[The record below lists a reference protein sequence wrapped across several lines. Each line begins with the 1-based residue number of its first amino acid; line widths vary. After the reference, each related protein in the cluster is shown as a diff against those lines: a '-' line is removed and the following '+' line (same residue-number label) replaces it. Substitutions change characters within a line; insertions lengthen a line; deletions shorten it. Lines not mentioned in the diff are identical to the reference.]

1 MSQQKLNLLISR
13 LKNDLSEGR
22 FIHSMGVAE
31 CAKELAERFS
41 CDADKA
47 YLAGLLH
54 DCATKLTGEEM
65 LGLALQAGLR
75 TEEETSADPVADYHA
90 RLGAVIA
97 ERDYGITDPEVLNAI
112 ARHQVGCVGMSTL
125 DIIISLADGIEPS
138 RKGDKIEEIRAI
150 AQTDLVSAYLEKTA
164 FYITNIIKGRRSL
177 SRDRVDT
184 YNYLLQLTSIEK

>member
-1 MSQQKLNLLISR
+1 MNQHELKLLISR

-22 FIHSMGVAE
+22 YIHSMGVAE
-31 CAKELAERFS
+31 CANELAERFS

-65 LGLALQAGLR
+65 SELALQAGLR
-75 TEEETSADPVADYHA
+75 SPEEISKDPVADYHA

-97 ERDYGITDPEVLNAI
+97 KRDYGITDPDILTAI
-112 ARHQVGCVGMSTL
+112 ARHQVGSVGMSTL

-138 RKGDKIEEIRAI
+138 RKGDKIDGIRAI
-150 AQTDLVSAYLEKTA
+150 ARTDLVGAYLEKTA
-164 FYITNIIKGRRSL
+164 FYITNIIKGRRPL
-177 SRDRVDT
+177 SRERVDT
-184 YNYLLQLTSIEK
+184 YNYLLKMLTDNR

>member
-1 MSQQKLNLLISR
+1 
-13 LKNDLSEGR
+13 
-22 FIHSMGVAE
+22 MGVAE
-31 CAKELAERFS
+31 CAKELAERSS

-65 LGLALQAGLR
+65 LNLALQAGLR

-97 ERDYGITDPEVLNAI
+97 KRDYGITDSEVLNAI

-138 RKGDKIEEIRAI
+138 RKGDKIEEIRKI
-150 AQTDLVSAYLEKTA
+150 ARTDLVKAYLEKTS
-164 FYITNIIKGRRSL
+164 FYITNIIKGRRPL
-177 SRDRVDT
+177 SQDRVDT
-184 YNYLLQLTSIEK
+184 YNYLLKILIQDK

>member
-1 MSQQKLNLLISR
+1 MNKQELTVLTER

-22 FIHSMGVAE
+22 FLHSIGVAE

-65 LGLALQAGLR
+65 SDLALQAGLR
-75 TEEETSADPVADYHA
+75 AEGEKSENPVADYHA

-97 ERDYGITDPEVLNAI
+97 ERDYGITDPEILTAV
-112 ARHQVGCVGMSTL
+112 ARHQVGAVGMSTL
-125 DIIISLADGIEPS
+125 DVIISLADGIEPS
-138 RKGDKIEEIRAI
+138 RKGEKIDEIRAV
-150 AQTDLVSAYLEKTA
+150 AQSDLLGAYLEKTA
-164 FYITNIIKGRRSL
+164 FYISNIIKARSPL

-184 YNYLLQLTSIEK
+184 YNYLLQITG